1 MRRIALSWRERSQ
14 IGRAAVVVAD
24 LLPPEADIGK
34 QRDSNRVFIETERVR
49 LTSLKPL
56 SCC

>member
-24 LLPPEADIGK
+24 LLPPEADIVR
-34 QRDSNRVFIETERVR
+34 QRDSNRVFIETNRFQPA
-49 LTSLKPL
+49 SLKPVG
-56 SCC
+56 CC